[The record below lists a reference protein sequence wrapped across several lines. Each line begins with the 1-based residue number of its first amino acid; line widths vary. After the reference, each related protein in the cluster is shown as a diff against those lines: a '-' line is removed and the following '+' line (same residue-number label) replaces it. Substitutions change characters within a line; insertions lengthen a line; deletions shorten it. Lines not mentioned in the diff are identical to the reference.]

1 MIFITLVAVILGM
14 GMALVRAIAGP
25 TIFDRILAVNVAN
38 TQTVLLIAVLGF
50 LTDRPDFI
58 DLSLVYALI
67 SFVGTLAALKYFKHG
82 HLGDNP

>member
-1 MIFITLVAVILGM
+1 M